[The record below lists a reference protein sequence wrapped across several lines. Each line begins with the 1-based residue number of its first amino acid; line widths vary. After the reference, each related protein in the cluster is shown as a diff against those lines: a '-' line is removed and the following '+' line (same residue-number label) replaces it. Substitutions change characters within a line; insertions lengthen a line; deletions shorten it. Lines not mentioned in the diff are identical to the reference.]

1 MRLNQEQL
9 ELLATMLFANVEN
22 QLANENVSTDCSK
35 FTNDHGFTSYTMFVI
50 HDGIYQAQ
58 ISCDDKG
65 KQISVFGRAN
75 PRIVDIIK
83 KAIQ

>member
-1 MRLNQEQL
+1 MKKEQL

-22 QLANENVSTDCSK
+22 ALANENVSTDWTK
-35 FTNDHGFTSYTMFVI
+35 FTNDHGFTSYTMFII

-58 ISCDDKG
+58 VSCDDEG

-75 PRIVDIIK
+75 PRIVEIIQ